1 LALVADTR
9 IGTVLAG
16 YRLEERIGRG
26 GMSVVYRAEHL
37 RLKRNVALKL
47 LASELAEDA
56 GFRERFLRES
66 ELAASLDHPNVVPI
80 YDAGEVEGLL
90 YIAMRYVEGTDL
102 KALLRREGA
111 LPPERALSL
120 AAQVAS
126 ALDAAHE
133 RGLVHRDVKP
143 SNVLLAG
150 RVGTEHCYLADFG
163 LSTSASD
170 RSAPSDP
177 RQMVGTI
184 DYVAPEQI
192 RGEEVGATA
201 DVYSLACLLYECLT
215 GDVPFRRAS
224 DVAVIYAHLEE
235 PPPKAGV
242 TDELDAVLERGMTKD
257 RRERWQTAGALVSA
271 AGAAVGGATAWTRLA
286 TRARRRWLP
295 VGSALGAAAAAALA
309 IAVFAG
315 GGGADIARAD
325 TLVRIDPNGGV
336 AAGAAALEGQPTAV
350 TVCAGNLWVT
360 AADGAVSQVEPRS
373 MSVHR
378 VRVRGTPTD
387 VADVGELAAVVS
399 GPPGAVT
406 VIDAQFGRV
415 SGSVPLPSSG
425 SSSTGTAVA
434 YGRDIW
440 VANPGARQLARL
452 DPPYT
457 QVAGVV
463 RLGGRPRLVAAGE
476 GAVWAAGARR
486 LWRVDMGRGRARVHI
501 RLPFV
506 PSDLAAG
513 SGGVWLVNK
522 AAGRLVRIHPTT
534 RRITARIPVGSGPRA
549 VAVGA
554 GSVWVANGGDGT
566 VSRVDPRQNM
576 VAETISVRSTPIDLV
591 VGLGSVWVVRQTT
604 S

>member
-1 LALVADTR
+1 
-9 IGTVLAG
+9 
-16 YRLEERIGRG
+16 
-26 GMSVVYRAEHL
+26 
-37 RLKRNVALKL
+37 
-47 LASELAEDA
+47 
-56 GFRERFLRES
+56 
-66 ELAASLDHPNVVPI
+66 
-80 YDAGEVEGLL
+80 
-90 YIAMRYVEGTDL
+90 
-102 KALLRREGA
+102 
-111 LPPERALSL
+111 
-120 AAQVAS
+120 
-126 ALDAAHE
+126 
-133 RGLVHRDVKP
+133 
-143 SNVLLAG
+143 
-150 RVGTEHCYLADFG
+150 
-163 LSTSASD
+163 
-170 RSAPSDP
+170 
-177 RQMVGTI
+177 
-184 DYVAPEQI
+184 
-192 RGEEVGATA
+192 
-201 DVYSLACLLYECLT
+201 
-215 GDVPFRRAS
+215 
-224 DVAVIYAHLEE
+224 
-235 PPPKAGV
+235 
-242 TDELDAVLERGMTKD
+242 
-257 RRERWQTAGALVSA
+257 
-271 AGAAVGGATAWTRLA
+271 
-286 TRARRRWLP
+286 
-295 VGSALGAAAAAALA
+295 
-309 IAVFAG
+309 
-315 GGGADIARAD
+315 
-325 TLVRIDPNGGV
+325 
-336 AAGAAALEGQPTAV
+336 V

-406 VIDAQFGRV
+406 VIDAQFGRI

-476 GAVWAAGARR
+476 GAVWAAGART
-486 LWRVDMGRGRARVHI
+486 LWRVDMGRGRVRVRI

-566 VSRVDPRQNM
+566 VSRVDPRQNV

-591 VGLGSVWVVRQTT
+591 VGLGSVWVVRRTT